1 MLGEEEDIVN
11 PSNEFIKE
19 GHILKLAARNTSAM
33 ERYLF
38 LVRPNRKYHHK
49 CPTRG
54 CVYLVKLLHVLHK
67 EILYLTIVLED
78 RDSNPCPLHHCPLS
92 QPAPYLILSR
102 TEG

>member
-38 LVRPNRKYHHK
+38 LVRETLKHP
-49 CPTRG
+49 
-54 CVYLVKLLHVLHK
+54 V
-67 EILYLTIVLED
+67 
-78 RDSNPCPLHHCPLS
+78 
-92 QPAPYLILSR
+92 
-102 TEG
+102 